1 MNSTP
6 LTETVI
12 RETLRQVMDPE
23 LDCNLVDLGLIYGIQ
38 INGGQVTVTMTLTTP
53 GCPMHDSIAAGV
65 RHAVLAL
72 DGVEDVTVEIVW
84 DPPWH
89 PAMMTREGLER
100 INQTRSW

>member
-1 MNSTP
+1 
-6 LTETVI
+6 
-12 RETLRQVMDPE
+12 
-23 LDCNLVDLGLIYGIQ
+23 
-38 INGGQVTVTMTLTTP
+38 
-53 GCPMHDSIAAGV
+53 MHDSIAAGV